1 MRVFVAGAT
10 GAIGRQLVPQLVRA
24 GHDVVGSTRMRGK
37 AGWLLDAGAEAA
49 VMDPLDD
56 RQVLDVVTRARP
68 EAVVHELTALS
79 GVTDLRR
86 FDGAFAATN
95 ALRTHGTDNL
105 LAAARAAGAGRFV
118 AQSYTGWP
126 NAREGGPVKSEDDP
140 LDSDPPRSMR
150 ASLAAIRYLEEA
162 VVEADG
168 IEGSCSAT
176 AACTARA
183 RRWPRST
190 RR

>member
-1 MRVFVAGAT
+1 
-10 GAIGRQLVPQLVRA
+10 
-24 GHDVVGSTRMRGK
+24 
-37 AGWLLDAGAEAA
+37 
-49 VMDPLDD
+49 MDPLDD

-140 LDSDPPRSMR
+140 LDPDPPRSMR